1 MGKLHV
7 IDHPLIQHKLTI
19 MRDKRTG
26 PKDFRELLEEI
37 TVLMGYEVTRD
48 FPLDDYEIETP
59 MTKMTAK
66 RISGKKVAIA
76 GIAAA
81 AVISS
86 AGCRKE
92 GFRPGE
98 NGTGVS
104 DGSLIPATSEAL
116 LSTGEFLEIQ
126 GDIAYPSCGRVEG
139 IFSGSPH
146 AEGAQVPDIGELMSS
161 RPEAV
166 RKRLSGFRFDEVT
179 EAWKQYV
186 CDCFV
191 ENGAG
196 FLYDGFEVHV
206 YRNADGYVDI
216 FEVITG

>member
-1 MGKLHV
+1 MKGKQRCRILKQIRKEIADANGIEYV
-7 IDHPLIQHKLTI
+7 ISECPHKGDCAGTC
-19 MRDKRTG
+19 
-26 PKDFRELLEEI
+26 PKCESEVAYLERELE
-37 TVLMGYEVTRD
+37 
-48 FPLDDYEIETP
+48 
-59 MTKMTAK
+59 K
-66 RISGKKVAIA
+66 RRQTGKKVAIA

-104 DGSLIPATSEAL
+104 DGSLI
-116 LSTGEFLEIQ
+116 GEFLEIQ

-146 AEGAQVPDIGELMSS
+146 AEGAQVPDIGELIYSH
-161 RPEAV
+161 PEAV
-166 RKRLSGFRFDEVT
+166 REMLSGFRFDEVT

-216 FEVITG
+216 FEA

>member
-1 MGKLHV
+1 MKGKQRCRILKQIRKEIADANSIDYV
-7 IDHPLIQHKLTI
+7 ISECPHKGDCAGTC
-19 MRDKRTG
+19 
-26 PKDFRELLEEI
+26 PKCESEVAYLERELE
-37 TVLMGYEVTRD
+37 
-48 FPLDDYEIETP
+48 
-59 MTKMTAK
+59 K
-66 RISGKKVAIA
+66 RRQTGKKVAIA

-116 LSTGEFLEIQ
+116 PSTGEFLEIQ

-161 RPEAV
+161 HPEAV

>member
-1 MGKLHV
+1 MKGKQRCRILKQIRKDIADANGIDYV
-7 IDHPLIQHKLTI
+7 ISECPHKGDCAGTC
-19 MRDKRTG
+19 
-26 PKDFRELLEEI
+26 PKCESEVAYLERELE
-37 TVLMGYEVTRD
+37 
-48 FPLDDYEIETP
+48 
-59 MTKMTAK
+59 K
-66 RISGKKVAIA
+66 RRQTGKKVAIA

-86 AGCRKE
+86 AGCLKE
-92 GFRPGE
+92 GFRPVE

-116 LSTGEFLEIQ
+116 PSTGEFLEIQ

-146 AEGAQVPDIGELMSS
+146 AEGAQVPDIGELIYSH
-161 RPEAV
+161 PEAV
-166 RKRLSGFRFDEVT
+166 REMLSGFRLDEVT

>member
-1 MGKLHV
+1 MKGKQRCRILKQIRKEIADANGIEYV
-7 IDHPLIQHKLTI
+7 ISECPHKGDCAGTC
-19 MRDKRTG
+19 
-26 PKDFRELLEEI
+26 PKCESEVAYLERELE
-37 TVLMGYEVTRD
+37 
-48 FPLDDYEIETP
+48 
-59 MTKMTAK
+59 K
-66 RISGKKVAIA
+66 RRQTGKKVAIA

-116 LSTGEFLEIQ
+116 PSTGEFLEIQ

>member
-1 MGKLHV
+1 MKGKQRCRILKQIRKEIADANGIDYV
-7 IDHPLIQHKLTI
+7 ISECPHKGDCAGTC
-19 MRDKRTG
+19 
-26 PKDFRELLEEI
+26 PKCESEVAYLERELE
-37 TVLMGYEVTRD
+37 
-48 FPLDDYEIETP
+48 
-59 MTKMTAK
+59 K
-66 RISGKKVAIA
+66 RRQTGKKVAIA

-104 DGSLIPATSEAL
+104 DGSLIPATSESL
-116 LSTGEFLEIQ
+116 PSTGEFLEIQ

>member
-1 MGKLHV
+1 MKGKQRCRILKQIRKEIADANGIDYV
-7 IDHPLIQHKLTI
+7 ISECPHKGDCAGTC
-19 MRDKRTG
+19 
-26 PKDFRELLEEI
+26 PKCESEVAYLERELE
-37 TVLMGYEVTRD
+37 
-48 FPLDDYEIETP
+48 
-59 MTKMTAK
+59 K
-66 RISGKKVAIA
+66 RRQTGKKVAIA

-81 AVISS
+81 AVIS
-86 AGCRKE
+86 CRKE

-116 LSTGEFLEIQ
+116 PSTGEFLEIQ

-146 AEGAQVPDIGELMSS
+146 AEGAQVPDIGELIYSH
-161 RPEAV
+161 PEAV
-166 RKRLSGFRFDEVT
+166 RKMLSGFRFDEVT

-206 YRNADGYVDI
+206 YRNAYGYVDI

>member
-1 MGKLHV
+1 MKGKQRCRILKQIRKEIADANGIDYV
-7 IDHPLIQHKLTI
+7 ISECPHKGDCAGTC
-19 MRDKRTG
+19 
-26 PKDFRELLEEI
+26 PKCESEVAYLERELE
-37 TVLMGYEVTRD
+37 
-48 FPLDDYEIETP
+48 
-59 MTKMTAK
+59 K
-66 RISGKKVAIA
+66 RRQTGKKVAIA

-126 GDIAYPSCGRVEG
+126 GEIAYPSCGRVEG

>member
-1 MGKLHV
+1 MKGKQRCRILKQIRKEIADANGIDYV
-7 IDHPLIQHKLTI
+7 ISECPHKGDCAGTC
-19 MRDKRTG
+19 
-26 PKDFRELLEEI
+26 PKCESEVAYLERELE
-37 TVLMGYEVTRD
+37 
-48 FPLDDYEIETP
+48 
-59 MTKMTAK
+59 K
-66 RISGKKVAIA
+66 RRQTGKKVAIA

-104 DGSLIPATSEAL
+104 DGSLIPATSESL
-116 LSTGEFLEIQ
+116 PSTGEFLEIQ

-146 AEGAQVPDIGELMSS
+146 AEGAQVPNIGELMSS

-191 ENGAG
+191 ENGAS

>member
-1 MGKLHV
+1 MKGKQRCRILKQIRKEIADANGIDYV
-7 IDHPLIQHKLTI
+7 ISECPHKGDCAGTC
-19 MRDKRTG
+19 
-26 PKDFRELLEEI
+26 PKCESEVAYLERELE
-37 TVLMGYEVTRD
+37 
-48 FPLDDYEIETP
+48 
-59 MTKMTAK
+59 K
-66 RISGKKVAIA
+66 RRQTGKKVAIA

-196 FLYDGFEVHV
+196 FLYDGFKVHV

>member
-1 MGKLHV
+1 MKGKQRCRILKQIRKDIADANGIDYV
-7 IDHPLIQHKLTI
+7 ISECPHKGDCAGI
-19 MRDKRTG
+19 C
-26 PKDFRELLEEI
+26 PKCESEVAYLERELE
-37 TVLMGYEVTRD
+37 
-48 FPLDDYEIETP
+48 
-59 MTKMTAK
+59 K
-66 RISGKKVAIA
+66 RRQTGKKVAIA

>member
-1 MGKLHV
+1 MKGKQRCRILKQIRKEIADANGIEYV
-7 IDHPLIQHKLTI
+7 ISECPHKGDCAGTC
-19 MRDKRTG
+19 
-26 PKDFRELLEEI
+26 PKCESEVAYLERELE
-37 TVLMGYEVTRD
+37 
-48 FPLDDYEIETP
+48 
-59 MTKMTAK
+59 K
-66 RISGKKVAIA
+66 RRQTGKKVAIA

-116 LSTGEFLEIQ
+116 PSTGEFLEIQ

-196 FLYDGFEVHV
+196 FLYDGFEVRV

>member
-1 MGKLHV
+1 MKGKQRCRILKQIRKEIADANGIDYV
-7 IDHPLIQHKLTI
+7 ISECPHKGDCAGTC
-19 MRDKRTG
+19 
-26 PKDFRELLEEI
+26 PKCESEVAYLERELE
-37 TVLMGYEVTRD
+37 
-48 FPLDDYEIETP
+48 
-59 MTKMTAK
+59 K
-66 RISGKKVAIA
+66 RRQTGKKVAIA

-116 LSTGEFLEIQ
+116 PSTGEFLEIQ

-146 AEGAQVPDIGELMSS
+146 AEGAQVLDIGELMYSS
-161 RPEAV
+161 PETV
-166 RKRLSGFRFDEVT
+166 REKLSGFRFDEVT

>member
-1 MGKLHV
+1 MKGKQRCRILKQIRKEIADANGIDYV
-7 IDHPLIQHKLTI
+7 ISECPHKGDCAGTC
-19 MRDKRTG
+19 
-26 PKDFRELLEEI
+26 PKCESEVAYLERELE
-37 TVLMGYEVTRD
+37 
-48 FPLDDYEIETP
+48 
-59 MTKMTAK
+59 K
-66 RISGKKVAIA
+66 RRQTGKKVAIA

-86 AGCRKE
+86 AACRKE

-116 LSTGEFLEIQ
+116 PSTGEFLEIQ

-146 AEGAQVPDIGELMSS
+146 AEGAQVPNIGELMSS

>member
-1 MGKLHV
+1 MKGKQRCRILKQIRKEIADANGIEYV
-7 IDHPLIQHKLTI
+7 ISECPHKGDCAGTC
-19 MRDKRTG
+19 
-26 PKDFRELLEEI
+26 PKCESEVAYLERELE
-37 TVLMGYEVTRD
+37 
-48 FPLDDYEIETP
+48 
-59 MTKMTAK
+59 K
-66 RISGKKVAIA
+66 RRQTGKKVAIA

-116 LSTGEFLEIQ
+116 PSTGEFLEIQ

-166 RKRLSGFRFDEVT
+166 RKRLSRFRFDEVT

>member
-1 MGKLHV
+1 MKGKQRCKILKQIRKEIADANGIDYV
-7 IDHPLIQHKLTI
+7 ISECPHKGDCAGTC
-19 MRDKRTG
+19 
-26 PKDFRELLEEI
+26 PKCESEVAYLERELE
-37 TVLMGYEVTRD
+37 
-48 FPLDDYEIETP
+48 
-59 MTKMTAK
+59 K
-66 RISGKKVAIA
+66 RKQTGKKVAIA

-98 NGTGVS
+98 NGTGIDS
-104 DGSLIPATSEAL
+104 GLAPATSETRT
-116 LSTGEFLEIQ
+116 STGEIIQGGLIPSFQ

-139 IFSGSPH
+139 IYSGSPH
-146 AEGAQVPDIGELMSS
+146 AEGAEVPDIGELMYSS
-161 RPEAV
+161 PETV
-166 RKRLSGFRFDEVT
+166 MEKLSGFRFDEVT

-196 FLYDGFEVHV
+196 FLYDGFDVRV

>member
-1 MGKLHV
+1 MKGKQRCRILKQIRKEIADANGIDYV
-7 IDHPLIQHKLTI
+7 ISECPHKGDCAGTC
-19 MRDKRTG
+19 
-26 PKDFRELLEEI
+26 PKCESEVAYLERELE
-37 TVLMGYEVTRD
+37 
-48 FPLDDYEIETP
+48 
-59 MTKMTAK
+59 K
-66 RISGKKVAIA
+66 RRQTGKKVAIA

-116 LSTGEFLEIQ
+116 PSTGEFLEIQ

-139 IFSGSPH
+139 IYSSSPH
-146 AEGAQVPDIGELMSS
+146 AEGAEVPDIGELMYSS
-161 RPEAV
+161 PENV
-166 RKRLSGFRFDEVT
+166 REKLSGFRFDEVT

>member
-1 MGKLHV
+1 MKGKQRCRILKQIRKEIADANGIEYV
-7 IDHPLIQHKLTI
+7 ISECPHKGDCAGTC
-19 MRDKRTG
+19 
-26 PKDFRELLEEI
+26 PKCESEVAYLERELE
-37 TVLMGYEVTRD
+37 
-48 FPLDDYEIETP
+48 
-59 MTKMTAK
+59 K
-66 RISGKKVAIA
+66 RRQTGKKVAIA

-116 LSTGEFLEIQ
+116 PSTGEFLEIQ

-139 IFSGSPH
+139 IYSGSPH
-146 AEGAQVPDIGELMSS
+146 AEGAQVPDIGELMYFS
-161 RPEAV
+161 PENV
-166 RKRLSGFRFDEVT
+166 REKLSGFRFDEVT

>member
-1 MGKLHV
+1 MKGKQRCRILKQIRKEIADANGIDYV
-7 IDHPLIQHKLTI
+7 ISECPHKGDCAGTC
-19 MRDKRTG
+19 
-26 PKDFRELLEEI
+26 PKCESEVAYLERELE
-37 TVLMGYEVTRD
+37 
-48 FPLDDYEIETP
+48 
-59 MTKMTAK
+59 K
-66 RISGKKVAIA
+66 RRQTGKKVAIA

-116 LSTGEFLEIQ
+116 PSTGEFLEIQ

-139 IFSGSPH
+139 ICSGSPH
-146 AEGAQVPDIGELMSS
+146 AEGAEVPDIRELMYSS
-161 RPEAV
+161 PENV
-166 RKRLSGFRFDEVT
+166 REKLSGFRFDEVT

>member
-1 MGKLHV
+1 MKGKQRCRILKQIRKEIADANGIEYV
-7 IDHPLIQHKLTI
+7 ISECPHKGDCAGTC
-19 MRDKRTG
+19 
-26 PKDFRELLEEI
+26 PKCESEVAYLERELE
-37 TVLMGYEVTRD
+37 
-48 FPLDDYEIETP
+48 
-59 MTKMTAK
+59 K
-66 RISGKKVAIA
+66 RRQTGKKVAIA

>member
-1 MGKLHV
+1 MKGKQRCRILKQIRKEIADANGIDYV
-7 IDHPLIQHKLTI
+7 ISECPHKGDCAGTC
-19 MRDKRTG
+19 
-26 PKDFRELLEEI
+26 PKCESEVAYLERELE
-37 TVLMGYEVTRD
+37 
-48 FPLDDYEIETP
+48 
-59 MTKMTAK
+59 K
-66 RISGKKVAIA
+66 RRQTGKKVAIA

>member
-1 MGKLHV
+1 MKGKQRCRILKQIRKEIADANGIEYV
-7 IDHPLIQHKLTI
+7 ISECPHKGDCAGTC
-19 MRDKRTG
+19 
-26 PKDFRELLEEI
+26 PKCESEVAYLERELE
-37 TVLMGYEVTRD
+37 
-48 FPLDDYEIETP
+48 
-59 MTKMTAK
+59 K
-66 RISGKKVAIA
+66 RRQTGKKVAIA

-86 AGCRKE
+86 AGCRQE

>member
-1 MGKLHV
+1 MKGKQRCRILKQIRKEIADANG
-7 IDHPLIQHKLTI
+7 IDYAISECPHKGDCAGTC
-19 MRDKRTG
+19 
-26 PKDFRELLEEI
+26 PKCESEVAYLERELE
-37 TVLMGYEVTRD
+37 
-48 FPLDDYEIETP
+48 
-59 MTKMTAK
+59 K
-66 RISGKKVAIA
+66 RRQTGKKVAIA

>member
-1 MGKLHV
+1 MKGKQRCRILKQIRKEIADANGIDYV
-7 IDHPLIQHKLTI
+7 ISECPHKGDCAGTC
-19 MRDKRTG
+19 
-26 PKDFRELLEEI
+26 PKCESEVAYLERELE
-37 TVLMGYEVTRD
+37 
-48 FPLDDYEIETP
+48 
-59 MTKMTAK
+59 K
-66 RISGKKVAIA
+66 RRQTGKKVAIA

-146 AEGAQVPDIGELMSS
+146 AEGAQVPNIGELMSS

>member
-1 MGKLHV
+1 MKGKQRCRILKQIRKDIADANGIDYV
-7 IDHPLIQHKLTI
+7 ISECPHKGDCAGTC
-19 MRDKRTG
+19 
-26 PKDFRELLEEI
+26 PKCESEVAYLERELE
-37 TVLMGYEVTRD
+37 
-48 FPLDDYEIETP
+48 
-59 MTKMTAK
+59 K
-66 RISGKKVAIA
+66 RRQTGKKVAIA

-116 LSTGEFLEIQ
+116 PSTGEFLEIQ

>member
-1 MGKLHV
+1 MKGKQRCRILKQIRKEIADANGIDYV
-7 IDHPLIQHKLTI
+7 ISECPHKGDCAGTC
-19 MRDKRTG
+19 
-26 PKDFRELLEEI
+26 PKCESEVAYLERELE
-37 TVLMGYEVTRD
+37 
-48 FPLDDYEIETP
+48 
-59 MTKMTAK
+59 K
-66 RISGKKVAIA
+66 RRQTGKKVAIA
-76 GIAAA
+76 GIASA

-116 LSTGEFLEIQ
+116 PSTGEFLEIQ

>member
-1 MGKLHV
+1 MKGKQRCKILKQIRKEIADANGIDYV
-7 IDHPLIQHKLTI
+7 ISECPHKGDCAGTC
-19 MRDKRTG
+19 
-26 PKDFRELLEEI
+26 PKCESEVAYLERELE
-37 TVLMGYEVTRD
+37 
-48 FPLDDYEIETP
+48 
-59 MTKMTAK
+59 K
-66 RISGKKVAIA
+66 RRQTGKKVAIA

-98 NGTGVS
+98 NSTGIA
-104 DGSLIPATSEAL
+104 GGLAPATSETGT
-116 LSTGEFLEIQ
+116 STGEIIEGFLDKGPQTLQ

-139 IFSGSPH
+139 IYSGSPH
-146 AEGAQVPDIGELMSS
+146 AEGAEVPDIGELMYSS
-161 RPEAV
+161 PETV
-166 RKRLSGFRFDEVT
+166 REKLSGFRFDEVT

-196 FLYDGFEVHV
+196 YIYDGFEVHV

>member
-1 MGKLHV
+1 MKGKQRCRILKQIRKEIADANGIDYV
-7 IDHPLIQHKLTI
+7 ISECPHKGDCAGTC
-19 MRDKRTG
+19 
-26 PKDFRELLEEI
+26 PKCESEVAYLERELE
-37 TVLMGYEVTRD
+37 
-48 FPLDDYEIETP
+48 
-59 MTKMTAK
+59 K
-66 RISGKKVAIA
+66 RRQTGKKVAIA

-104 DGSLIPATSEAL
+104 DGSLIPATSETGI
-116 LSTGEFLEIQ
+116 STLQ

>member
-1 MGKLHV
+1 MKGKQRCRILKQIRKEIADANGIEYV
-7 IDHPLIQHKLTI
+7 ISECPHKGDCAGTC
-19 MRDKRTG
+19 
-26 PKDFRELLEEI
+26 PKCESEVAYLERELE
-37 TVLMGYEVTRD
+37 
-48 FPLDDYEIETP
+48 
-59 MTKMTAK
+59 K
-66 RISGKKVAIA
+66 RRQTGKKVAIA

-104 DGSLIPATSEAL
+104 DGSLIPATSESL
-116 LSTGEFLEIQ
+116 PSTGEFLEIQ

>member
-1 MGKLHV
+1 MKGKQRCKILKQIRKEIADANGIDYV
-7 IDHPLIQHKLTI
+7 ISECPHKGDCAGTC
-19 MRDKRTG
+19 
-26 PKDFRELLEEI
+26 PKCESEVAYLERELE
-37 TVLMGYEVTRD
+37 
-48 FPLDDYEIETP
+48 
-59 MTKMTAK
+59 K
-66 RISGKKVAIA
+66 RRQTGKKVAIA

-92 GFRPGE
+92 GFRPGG
-98 NGTGVS
+98 NGTGAS
-104 DGSLIPATSEAL
+104 DGSLIPATSEPL
-116 LSTGEFLEIQ
+116 PSTGEFIEIM

-146 AEGAQVPDIGELMSS
+146 AEGAQVPDIGELMYSS
-161 RPEAV
+161 PETV
-166 RKRLSGFRFDEVT
+166 REMLSGFRFDEVT

>member
-1 MGKLHV
+1 MKGKQRCRILKQIRKEIADANGIDYV
-7 IDHPLIQHKLTI
+7 ISECPHKGDCAGTC
-19 MRDKRTG
+19 
-26 PKDFRELLEEI
+26 PKCESEVAYLERELE
-37 TVLMGYEVTRD
+37 
-48 FPLDDYEIETP
+48 
-59 MTKMTAK
+59 K
-66 RISGKKVAIA
+66 RRQTGKKVAIA

-104 DGSLIPATSEAL
+104 DGSLIPATSESL
-116 LSTGEFLEIQ
+116 PSTGEFLEIQ

-146 AEGAQVPDIGELMSS
+146 AEGAQVPNIGELMSS

>member
-1 MGKLHV
+1 MKGKQRCRILKQ
-7 IDHPLIQHKLTI
+7 IRKEIADANGIEYIISECPHKGDCAGTC
-19 MRDKRTG
+19 
-26 PKDFRELLEEI
+26 PKCESEVAYLERELE
-37 TVLMGYEVTRD
+37 
-48 FPLDDYEIETP
+48 
-59 MTKMTAK
+59 K
-66 RISGKKVAIA
+66 RRQTGKKVAIA

>member
-1 MGKLHV
+1 MKGKQRCKILKQIRKEIADANGIEYV
-7 IDHPLIQHKLTI
+7 VSECPHKGDCAGTC
-19 MRDKRTG
+19 
-26 PKDFRELLEEI
+26 PKCESEVAYLERELE
-37 TVLMGYEVTRD
+37 
-48 FPLDDYEIETP
+48 
-59 MTKMTAK
+59 K
-66 RISGKKVAIA
+66 RKQTGKKVAIA

-98 NGTGVS
+98 NGTGIDS
-104 DGSLIPATSEAL
+104 GLTPATSETGT
-116 LSTGEFLEIQ
+116 STGEIIQGGLMPSFQ
-126 GDIAYPSCGRVEG
+126 GDIAYPSCGRVER
-139 IFSGSPH
+139 IYSGSPH
-146 AEGAQVPDIGELMSS
+146 AEGAEVPDIGELMYSS
-161 RPEAV
+161 PETV
-166 RKRLSGFRFDEVT
+166 REKLSGFRFDEVT

-196 FLYDGFEVHV
+196 FLYDGYDVHV

>member
-1 MGKLHV
+1 MKGKQRCRILKQIRKEIADANGIEYV
-7 IDHPLIQHKLTI
+7 ISECPHKGDCAGTC
-19 MRDKRTG
+19 
-26 PKDFRELLEEI
+26 PKCESEVAYLERELE
-37 TVLMGYEVTRD
+37 
-48 FPLDDYEIETP
+48 
-59 MTKMTAK
+59 K
-66 RISGKKVAIA
+66 RRQTGKKVAIA

-116 LSTGEFLEIQ
+116 PSTGEFLEIQ

-146 AEGAQVPDIGELMSS
+146 AEGAQVPNIGELMSS

>member
-1 MGKLHV
+1 MKGKQRCRILKQIRKEIADANGIDYV
-7 IDHPLIQHKLTI
+7 ISECPHKGDCAGTC
-19 MRDKRTG
+19 
-26 PKDFRELLEEI
+26 PKCESEVAYLERELE
-37 TVLMGYEVTRD
+37 
-48 FPLDDYEIETP
+48 
-59 MTKMTAK
+59 K
-66 RISGKKVAIA
+66 RRQTGKTVAIA